1 MVAMGIRYDSL
12 LARAL
17 AREIRDRWRGVRI
30 AGLRM
35 ASGRRAV
42 ELAFEDGSRLVAML
56 HPLHGHILELGPE
69 APASGVEGKA
79 PRTGRLSLVDARAPA
94 DERAVLLTLGD
105 RAGRPWELLA
115 IELCTRRRNAV
126 HCRRTEARAS
136 EPARSGADRLG
147 ARRAAG
153 AHRFGARRLGPH
165 QPPGPDAPESAA
177 SEPGAP
183 EPTAPGPGTDP
194 RPAWRIETALLA
206 KDAGDR
212 SLRRGASYVPPS
224 SARRAVAAPPSETE
238 WAAVLAGDEA
248 GRRRAVLR
256 TWAWTSALNVD
267 WILAASDP
275 AETYERYLALHAL
288 AAASPRGPA
297 ASAAPGVPPRPAF
310 VLDRPWGPQPYPH
323 PAGAGSGSAAGL
335 LTAAAQLLAPG
346 GGPAPTLQ
354 ALPGAEDDEAG
365 DEAAQLRKRLRAR
378 RKRHRRRAAALERQ
392 LAAAGPPDEPRL
404 LGQILLAYKNDVP
417 RGASAVTLPDFDGAP
432 REITLDPAR
441 DAVANA
447 EALFDEARRR
457 ERALKRLPDAV
468 AAARE
473 RAGEFDAHLERLA
486 ESGPSDTLW
495 AAAGGKPVGLDAARP
510 QAGRPELRLP
520 YTRLRSSRGLEI
532 RVGRGARDNENL
544 TFRHSAPDDI
554 WLHASQASGAH
565 VILRWGRR
573 DENPPRRDLLEAAV
587 AAAVHSGARHSRTAP
602 VVWTRRKYVRKPRKS
617 PPGMVTPDRVQTI
630 FVEPD
635 SDLVKAMGR
644 HAEEA

>member
-1 MVAMGIRYDSL
+1 MGIRYDSL

-17 AREIRDRWRGVRI
+17 AREILDRWRGVRI

-56 HPLHGHILELGPE
+56 HPLHGYVLELGAD

-79 PRTGRLSLVDARAPA
+79 LRVGRLSLVDAKAPA
-94 DERAVLLTLGD
+94 DERALLLTFGD
-105 RAGRPWELLA
+105 RAGRPWEMLA
-115 IELCTRRRNAV
+115 IELQDRRWNAV
-126 HCRRTEARAS
+126 HCRRAESGVEEPVRAES
-136 EPARSGADRLG
+136 GAAESGTVESGAD
-147 ARRAAG
+147 
-153 AHRFGARRLGPH
+153 
-165 QPPGPDAPESAA
+165 S
-177 SEPGAP
+177 
-183 EPTAPGPGTDP
+183 
-194 RPAWRIETALLA
+194 RPAWRIEAALLA
-206 KDAGDR
+206 RDAGDR

-224 SARRAVAAPPSETE
+224 SARQAVAAPPSEAE

-248 GRRRAVLR
+248 ERRGAVLR

-267 WILAASDP
+267 WILAGDDP
-275 AETYERYLALHAL
+275 AETYARYRVLHAL
-288 AAASPRGPA
+288 AAAPSRGPA
-297 ASAAPGVPPRPAF
+297 ASGAPGTPPRPAF

-346 GGPAPTLQ
+346 GGPAPALQ
-354 ALPGAEDDEAG
+354 ALPAAADDDDAG
-365 DEAAQLRKRLRAR
+365 DEAGQIRKRLRAR

-404 LGQILLAYKNDVP
+404 LGQILLARKDEVP
-417 RGASAVTLPDFDGAP
+417 KGASAVTLPDFDGAP
-432 REITLDPAR
+432 REIALDPAR
-441 DAVANA
+441 DVVHNA

-457 ERALKRLPDAV
+457 ERALERLPDAI

-473 RAGEFDAHLERLA
+473 RAAEFDAHLERLA
-486 ESGPSDTLW
+486 ESGPSDALW
-495 AAAGGKPVGLDAARP
+495 AAAGGKPVRVG
-510 QAGRPELRLP
+510 AGGPRGGGPELRVP
-520 YTRLRSSRGLEI
+520 YTRFRTSGGLEI
-532 RVGRGARDNENL
+532 RVGRGARDNDDL

-573 DENPPRRDLLEAAV
+573 DENPPRRDLLEAAIT
-587 AAAVHSGARHSRTAP
+587 AAVHSGARHNRTAP

-617 PPGMVTPDRVQTI
+617 PPGTVTPDRVQTI

-644 HAEEA
+644 RTEEA